1 MADTIRLTLDEVFG
15 LSVRV
20 LREHGM
26 SMAHAQAVARV
37 ITAGERDE
45 CYSHGIYRLLITTHT
60 LRSSG
65 ISRDALPVIR
75 DRTPA
80 VVGVDAQFAYSPLSF
95 EMGSKVLIEKARKT
109 GIAAMVINNCYHF
122 SALWPEIEV
131 LTASGLAAIA
141 MNPSHAG
148 VAPAGGTQAVLGTN
162 PIAFGWPR
170 PGKDPYVFDFATSAV
185 ARGEIELHSRAGRSI
200 PHGWGID
207 ARGQPTN
214 HADAV
219 LNGGAMLAFG
229 GHKGSALSTMIELL
243 AGPLIG
249 DLTSLDSLKY
259 DDGRG
264 ASPCHGEIIIAM
276 DPLILG
282 QGHYA
287 EDDARAERLFDEFL
301 GQGAR
306 LPSQRR
312 YAARKR
318 SLSDGV
324 QVSRTLHEEI
334 MGMLSGSEI
343 ETQVP

>member
-1 MADTIRLTLDEVFG
+1 MADTVCLALDDVFG

-26 SMAHAQAVARV
+26 SLAHAEAVARV

-60 LRSSG
+60 LSNSS
-65 ISRDALPVIR
+65 ISRDALPVMR

-80 VVGVDAQFAYSPLSF
+80 LVGVDAQFAYSPLSF
-95 EMGSKVLIEKARKT
+95 EMGSEVLIEKARKT

-131 LTASGLAAIA
+131 LTAAGLAAIA

-185 ARGEIELHSRAGRSI
+185 ARGEIELHNRSGKAV
-200 PHGWGID
+200 PFGWGID
-207 ARGQPTN
+207 ALGQPTSN
-214 HADAV
+214 ANSI

-249 DLTSLDSLKY
+249 DLTSLDSLEY
-259 DDGRG
+259 DDGQG
-264 ASPCHGEIIIAM
+264 ASPCHGELVIAM
-276 DPLILG
+276 DPLLLG
-282 QGHYA
+282 QGQYA
-287 EDDARAERLFDEFL
+287 NDTARAERLFDAFL

-312 YAARKR
+312 FAARKR
-318 SLSDGV
+318 SLEHGV
-324 QVSRTLHEEI
+324 QVPRALYEEI
-334 MGMLSGSEI
+334 TNLLSGSES
-343 ETQVP
+343 TRRAP